1 MGVIAIVS
9 GRTLVQSYESSITAI
24 TARMS
29 PIFVAQDLL
38 YQIEAI
44 ATTHALGLDTWG
56 VEKPE
61 PTIAEVSENFRIF
74 FDAQA
79 KDHPATPSADR
90 LADELV
96 AAWRQSRASLDAL
109 FRQDAGTR
117 NAIDAY
123 SLAHT
128 DIANVNAL
136 VAQFRQL
143 SILELQWRINA
154 GRAIAGKAFYHILSY
169 ALLGF
174 LVLTAVIIVLSRS
187 VLESIGRLTVAADNI
202 GRKNLSYRVILRNKD
217 DELGRLGEVLN
228 TSTKKLQELYQ
239 ELDRRSTHDGLT
251 GVLNRAAFD
260 ERLSAVCLSADRDKT
275 PVSLLLID
283 IDFFKSVNDTYGH
296 QAGDHVLKL
305 VAGAVANAMRPGD
318 TIARYGG
325 EEFAAILPDTS
336 GAGAM
341 AMAERIRTIV
351 ESLSIETD
359 ASERVLVTVSIGL
372 PGILKRSHQR
382 AAFGLPMMPYIE
394 QKKQAGIGLCLRIS
408 ILSPRLR
415 LATRRDCRNSN

>member
-9 GRTLVQSYESSITAI
+9 GRTVVQSYESSIAAI

-29 PIFVAQDLL
+29 PIFAAQDLL
-38 YQIEAI
+38 NQIEAI
-44 ATTHALGLDTWG
+44 ATTYALGLDTGG
-56 VEKPE
+56 VENPE
-61 PTIAEVSENFRIF
+61 PTMAEVSEIFRIF

-79 KDHPATPSADR
+79 KDHAGTPSADR

-143 SILELQWRINA
+143 SILELQRRINA
-154 GRAIAGKAFYHILSY
+154 GRAIAGKTFYYILSS
-169 ALLGF
+169 AVLGF

-187 VLESIGRLTVAADNI
+187 VLEPIGRLTVAADNI
-202 GRKNLSYRVILRNKD
+202 GRKDLSYRVILRNKD

-359 ASERVLVTVSIGL
+359 AGERVFVTVSIGL
-372 PGILKRSHQR
+372 KTRDPGTITP
-382 AAFGLPMMPYIE
+382 ANCI
-394 QKKQAGIGLCLRIS
+394 
-408 ILSPRLR
+408 R
-415 LATRRDCRNSN
+415 LADDALYRAKEAGRNRSVSANQYTQPSPSISHTA

>member
-9 GRTLVQSYESSITAI
+9 GRTLVQSYESSIAAI

-29 PIFVAQDLL
+29 PIFAAQDLL
-38 YQIEAI
+38 NQIEAI
-44 ATTHALGLDTWG
+44 ATTYALGLDTG
-56 VEKPE
+56 VVENPE
-61 PTIAEVSENFRIF
+61 PTMAEVSDNFRIF

-109 FRQDAGTR
+109 FRQDTGTR

-123 SLAHT
+123 SLART

-143 SILELQWRINA
+143 AIFELQRRINA
-154 GRAIAGKAFYHILSY
+154 GRAIAGKTFYYILSF
-169 ALLGF
+169 ATLGF
-174 LVLTAVIIVLSRS
+174 LVLTAIIIVLSRS
-187 VLESIGRLTVAADNI
+187 VLEPIERLTVAADNI
-202 GRKNLSYRVILRNKD
+202 GRKDLSYRVILRNKD

-239 ELDRRSTHDGLT
+239 ELDWRSTYDGLT

-305 VAGAVANAMRPGD
+305 VAGAVANAMRPGE

-336 GAGAM
+336 RAGAM

-359 ASERVLVTVSIGL
+359 AGERVLVTVSIGL
-372 PGILKRSHQR
+372 KTRDPGTVTPANCI
-382 AAFGLPMMPYIE
+382 
-394 QKKQAGIGLCLRIS
+394 
-408 ILSPRLR
+408 R
-415 LATRRDCRNSN
+415 LADDALYRAKEAGRNRTVSANQYTQPSPSISHTA

>member
-79 KDHPATPSADR
+79 KEHPATPSAGR
-90 LADELV
+90 LSHELF
-96 AAWRQSRASLDAL
+96 AAWRQSQDSLNAL
-109 FRQDAGTR
+109 FGKDAGTR

-123 SLAHT
+123 SLART

-136 VAQFRQL
+136 VAQVRQL
-143 SILELQWRINA
+143 SILELQQRINA
-154 GRAIAGKAFYHILSY
+154 GRAIADKTLYFLSS
-169 ALLGF
+169 AVLLGL
-174 LVLTAVIIVLSRS
+174 LVLTVVIFIFSRS
-187 VLESIGRLTVAADNI
+187 VLEPIGRLTVAADKI
-202 GRKNLSYRVILRNKD
+202 GRKDLSYRVILRNKD

-228 TSTKKLQELYQ
+228 TSTKKLQELYR

-260 ERLSAVCLSADRDKT
+260 ESLSAVCLSADRDKT

-283 IDFFKSVNDTYGH
+283 IDFFKSINDTYGH
-296 QAGDHVLKL
+296 QAGDHVLKW

-359 ASERVLVTVSIGL
+359 AGERILVTVSIGL
-372 PGILKRSHQR
+372 KTRDPETLTPAS
-382 AAFGLPMMPYIE
+382 YI
-394 QKKQAGIGLCLRIS
+394 
-408 ILSPRLR
+408 R
-415 LATRRDCRNSN
+415 LADDALYRAKGAGRNRTVSANQYTQPPPSISHTA

>member
-79 KDHPATPSADR
+79 KEHPATPSAGR
-90 LADELV
+90 LSHELF
-96 AAWRQSRASLDAL
+96 AAWRQSQDSLNAL
-109 FRQDAGTR
+109 FGKDAGTR

-123 SLAHT
+123 SLART

-136 VAQFRQL
+136 VAQVRQL
-143 SILELQWRINA
+143 SILELQQRINA
-154 GRAIAGKAFYHILSY
+154 GRAIADKTLYFLSS
-169 ALLGF
+169 AVLLGL
-174 LVLTAVIIVLSRS
+174 LVLTVVIFIFSRS
-187 VLESIGRLTVAADNI
+187 VLEPIGRLTVAADKI
-202 GRKNLSYRVILRNKD
+202 GRKDLSYRVILRNKD

-228 TSTKKLQELYQ
+228 TSTKKLQELYR

-260 ERLSAVCLSADRDKT
+260 ESLSAVCLSADRDKT

-283 IDFFKSVNDTYGH
+283 IDFFKSINDTYGH
-296 QAGDHVLKL
+296 QAGDHVLKW

-359 ASERVLVTVSIGL
+359 AGERILVTVSIGL
-372 PGILKRSHQR
+372 KTRDPETLTPAS
-382 AAFGLPMMPYIE
+382 YI
-394 QKKQAGIGLCLRIS
+394 
-408 ILSPRLR
+408 R
-415 LATRRDCRNSN
+415 LADDALYRAKEAGRNRTVSANQYTQPPPSISHTA